1 MVAADY
7 KLKDRLG
14 PAVPVEIAGW
24 ISSVYSS
31 FDASSFVT
39 QATSGLADLEL
50 MARARHVA
58 TMTATAVGAAAT
70 DVRALLRWKGQS
82 SGTAKLAVFSFLRC
96 PCWLPGS
103 SRGATGPSVQC
114 GNRGLV

>member
-39 QATSGLADLEL
+39 QATSGLADLER
-50 MARARHVA
+50 RAGR
-58 TMTATAVGAAAT
+58 TCSF
-70 DVRALLRWKGQS
+70 VRAGTLL
-82 SGTAKLAVFSFLRC
+82 L
-96 PCWLPGS
+96 
-103 SRGATGPSVQC
+103 C
-114 GNRGLV
+114 GVRVRVRFASI